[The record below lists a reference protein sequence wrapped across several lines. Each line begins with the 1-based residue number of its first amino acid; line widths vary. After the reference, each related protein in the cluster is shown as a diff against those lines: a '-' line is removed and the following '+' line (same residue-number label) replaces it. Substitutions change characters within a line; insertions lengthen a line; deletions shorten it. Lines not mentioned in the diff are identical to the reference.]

1 MLKLIGFPLF
11 AWGFVDLLLTIM
23 GVDMYQRMV
32 GLHLASELHHF
43 LTWATFIGG
52 VVMIS
57 LHDSAANASS
67 VRKAHNFG
75 DAELSD

>member
-32 GLHLASELHHF
+32 GAHLSSELHHF

-57 LHDSAANASS
+57 LQESAENANAS
-67 VRKAHNFG
+67 RKVHDFG

>member
-11 AWGFVDLLLTIM
+11 ALGFVDLLLTIM

-32 GLHLASELHHF
+32 GVHLSGDLHHF

-52 VVMIS
+52 SVMIS
-57 LHDSAANASS
+57 LQDNAENQKPA
-67 VRKAHNFG
+67 REKLDFG
-75 DAELSD
+75 DVAARE